1 MIIDVKLHLNISIST
16 NIANNFVLNI
26 VTMRYS
32 IDLKLFRKDNNLSQS
47 NAAKLFGCDQ
57 SFISQIETG
66 RSKIPDEYISK
77 ILANPRLNKDSIV
90 EIEDVSTDS
99 DRIDTLLKIVGR
111 QTDMLKIKD
120 LQIEK
125 LIALL
130 ENQLNK

>member
-1 MIIDVKLHLNISIST
+1 
-16 NIANNFVLNI
+16 
-26 VTMRYS
+26 MRYS